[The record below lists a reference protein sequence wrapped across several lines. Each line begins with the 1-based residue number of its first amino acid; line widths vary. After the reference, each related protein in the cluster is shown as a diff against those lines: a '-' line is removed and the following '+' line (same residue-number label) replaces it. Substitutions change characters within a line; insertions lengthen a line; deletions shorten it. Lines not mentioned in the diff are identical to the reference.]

1 MTEVGLSSCIG
12 PVTSA
17 STHGWRQC
25 LYCQARSFKS
35 PTDFIKH
42 LREQHCSKEGGSFV
56 CRYGYNGVCSSLPLE
71 GVSDQDYED
80 HVLKHHAFTMFSKAG
95 SGVVSKTQGN
105 EREKKW
111 GVFSSTQNIPA
122 VLNDPRKGMKRDFFT
137 RTWGETFVE
146 VRDIPPHVALPQVTT
161 KHVESYVRRLRKR
174 QRLLSRLATVQ
185 AGKAQEAAEESSL
198 QPSPR
203 VSEQLPQEGVPAI
216 FLSSSFNL
224 EDPDTFYSVFSHV
237 TATSISSNNSKVIQE
252 KLFTHLETVEVDM
265 SRQIAQKSSAFF
277 DTMTYLNAQ
286 MEQLKLNH
294 AAVSNLRRGISTLRK
309 ESVLEPIKIL
319 ALPRRRENINT
330 TRKKLEV
337 MSTVREVQATI
348 QVMLARQEFTAA
360 LDLISTTQDL
370 LHTELSTIRS
380 LKHLSSELSEHEKL
394 IDKMVSADFTK
405 YITEDL
411 NRPLDDMHPLLEED
425 HLIAVVFG
433 VLRLQ
438 KFDFLDNLKEEI
450 YAAINATVKQ
460 VVVEAVSK
468 VEADQDTVSVG
479 DQARVLAITTWLT
492 LLSTITARL
501 NIIMARVKGITEV
514 MEQTVQAGAGK
525 TQPVMEGIQAAS
537 LVTMS
542 NSDGGAMVDEAACG
556 RVLAGLR
563 KVLCDA
569 CDYAHDRCAKLL
581 HARSRDHGLDKMTA
595 NEFLRLSRIIEEFVA
610 DTERVCG
617 WKSISFRMGLQG
629 QASRFVSRFHEERD
643 ARYKL
648 NMKNERW
655 RAVPAP
661 ADLQNLL
668 DHISATGTLVSPPAA
683 LLGDSVGGGLGETT
697 TTANNITTTTTTSNR
712 SASYTTTTTNTHA
725 SFSSTPTTTT
735 VSASTSAS
743 KPSSNTNS
751 TTSITAVSVTNGS
764 FDPSASTSSISSLIA
779 DVNGSGSG
787 GGVVVEGE
795 EYVVVGVCVVV
806 VRLIVEYSEC
816 ASTLRLAAQQLLTR
830 LVDLLKR
837 FNADSCRLLIEAGA
851 VSLGLK
857 TITTRNLALAWRSL
871 QLLLTL
877 MPRVST
883 HFSDLLGPEIVEKH
897 IDLLIN
903 DYREH
908 CGAIENKIVGV
919 MSDTLERQLSTWE
932 ARSPVPSPSFNGI
945 LKAVTKLHE
954 TVSCI
959 LPPPQKY
966 QLFEKITASLREKL
980 RFHLV
985 RLNVSSVG
993 PQSWVVTSE
1002 LTFYF
1007 NHLEGLGLSGVVSQ
1021 EEFTIGLWPSR

>member
-1 MTEVGLSSCIG
+1 MSEVGLSSCIG
-12 PVTSA
+12 PVTPA

-111 GVFSSTQNIPA
+111 GVFSSTQNIPS

-137 RTWGETFVE
+137 KTWGETFVE

-174 QRLLSRLATVQ
+174 QRLLARLATVQ
-185 AGKAQEAAEESSL
+185 AGKDQEAAEESSL
-198 QPSPR
+198 EPSPR

-224 EDPDTFYSVFSHV
+224 EDPETFYSVFSHV
-237 TATSISSNNSKVIQE
+237 SATSISSKNSKVIQE

-265 SRQIAQKSSAFF
+265 SRQIARKSSAFF

-542 NSDGGAMVDEAACG
+542 NSDGGAMVDEATCV

-563 KVLCDA
+563 KVLCDS

-595 NEFLRLSRIIEEFVA
+595 NEFLRLSRVIEEFVA

-683 LLGDSVGGGLGETT
+683 LLGDGVGGGL
-697 TTANNITTTTTTSNR
+697 
-712 SASYTTTTTNTHA
+712 
-725 SFSSTPTTTT
+725 
-735 VSASTSAS
+735 VSASTNAS

-751 TTSITAVSVTNGS
+751 ITGVSVTNGS

-954 TVSCI
+954 TVSVI

-1007 NHLEGLGLSGVVSQ
+1007 NHLEGLGLNGVVSQ